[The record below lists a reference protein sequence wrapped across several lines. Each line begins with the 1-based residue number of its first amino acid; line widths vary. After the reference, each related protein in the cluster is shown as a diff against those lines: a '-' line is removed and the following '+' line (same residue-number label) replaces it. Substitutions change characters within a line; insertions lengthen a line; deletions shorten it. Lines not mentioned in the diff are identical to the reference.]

1 MNINNQVTNYKM
13 AHSNQD
19 EDFLD
24 IVPDP
29 TVKEIL
35 RKEIN
40 EVAFND
46 EKFNK
51 KMEKSK
57 IADNQLN
64 IQ

>member
-1 MNINNQVTNYKM
+1 MTHNNE
-13 AHSNQD
+13 D
-19 EDFLD
+19 EDYLD

-46 EKFNK
+46 ERFNK
-51 KMEKSK
+51 KMEKLK
-57 IADNQLN
+57 QTENQLN
-64 IQ
+64 IIERPFSIEIKN